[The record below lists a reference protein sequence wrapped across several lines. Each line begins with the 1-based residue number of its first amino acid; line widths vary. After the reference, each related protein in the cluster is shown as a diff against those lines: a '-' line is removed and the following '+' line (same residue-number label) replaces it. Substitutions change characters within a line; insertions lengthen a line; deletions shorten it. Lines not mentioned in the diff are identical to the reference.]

1 MPDAQAPLDF
11 VALEQAL
18 SLAEQDLDHDRYR
31 SARRRAHAV
40 QAQLAG
46 ASTDEVRVRI
56 AFARALLLEG
66 RSAER
71 LGKTEE
77 AQSALEIMQELLR
90 GDEPPLLGLEAEI
103 LRGVLLGSQGEIEAA
118 AKIFADAEVQAQNS
132 PALLGWLISRKGV
145 LFSWQG
151 RHREALECFD
161 RAAVIEMQA
170 DRTHRMHVIE
180 NSIAL
185 CHLALGDLDLSLEL
199 FRDTLLGARA
209 AKNAW
214 AEGLALVNM
223 AEVFYESG
231 DYGHALDLY
240 RQTLEVA
247 RSIGADRLEGD
258 ALAWIGQ
265 IFNRLGDFER
275 AREHLHKAVAHH
287 EKRGD
292 GFQRAVARICLGEVE
307 LDAGDE
313 ALAASELA
321 EGLKIAEQLDSGY
334 LRTRGLLVRARLHRG
349 RADLTAARAD
359 LVRAVTLSSR
369 IEERRLQIWARRDLA
384 LSESQAEARAS
395 GLLSAL
401 QLAKEHGFVA
411 DRINLLLARA
421 EALQEAGQTQAALD
435 AYREYVGAREAQ
447 FDQES
452 DFRLRQ
458 QQVLYALEHAQHEAN
473 RHKKLSEQL
482 ETANRELERLATTDS
497 LTQVAN
503 RRHLW
508 SRAHAELARAHRNG
522 SGLCVILLDLDEFKQ
537 VNDTLGHEMGDRVL
551 VAVAGVFERVLRA
564 SDLAG
569 RIGGEEFCVLLPDTS
584 MSAAAEVAERLRVA
598 IRALQVP
605 SERGVARPTASFGVA
620 ASTDAGESFAAI
632 VKRADEAVYRAKA
645 AGRDQVSRADESI
658 KRT

>member
-1 MPDAQAPLDF
+1 VPDAHDMLDF

-18 SLAEQDLDHDRYR
+18 GRAEHDLDYDRYR

-56 AFARALLLEG
+56 AFARALLIEG

-77 AQSALEIMQELLR
+77 AQGALELMQEVLR
-90 GDEPPLLGLEAEI
+90 GDEPPVLRLEADI
-103 LRGVLLGSQGEIEAA
+103 LQGVLLGSRGEIEAA
-118 AKIFADAEVQAQNS
+118 SEVFAEVEPHLEHIPS
-132 PALLGWLISRKGV
+132 LLGWLVSRKGV

-151 RHREALECFD
+151 RQREALECFD

-185 CHLALGDLDLSLEL
+185 CHLALGDLELSLEL

-209 AKNAW
+209 VDNGW

-240 RQTLEVA
+240 RQTLEVS
-247 RSIGADRLEGD
+247 RRIGADRLEGD

-275 AREHLHKAVAHH
+275 AREHLHKAIEHH
-287 EKRGD
+287 KKRDD
-292 GFQRAVARICLGEVE
+292 GFQSAVARICLGEVE

-313 ALAASELA
+313 DLAACELEA
-321 EGLKIAEQLDSGY
+321 GLKIAEQLDSGY
-334 LRTRGLLVRARLHRG
+334 LRTKGLLARARLHRG
-349 RADLTAARAD
+349 RGDLMAAQADLG
-359 LVRAVTLSSR
+359 RAVTLSSR
-369 IEERRLQIWARRDLA
+369 LEERRLQIWARRDLA
-384 LSESQAEARAS
+384 LLQSEPEARAA
-395 GLLSAL
+395 GLLVAL
-401 QLAKEHGFVA
+401 GLAVEHGFVE
-411 DRINLLLARA
+411 DRVSLLLARA
-421 EALQEAGQTQAALD
+421 EALGESGQAEAALD
-435 AYREYVGAREAQ
+435 AYREYVGARQAQ

-458 QQVLYALEHAQHEAN
+458 QQVLYALEHAQHEVD

-482 ETANRELERLATTDS
+482 EAANRELERLATTDG

-508 SRAHAELARAHRNG
+508 SRAHAELARTQRNG
-522 SGLCVILLDLDEFKQ
+522 SGLSVVLLDLDDFKH
-537 VNDTLGHEMGDRVL
+537 VNDTLGHDTGDRVL
-551 VAVAGVFERVLRA
+551 VAVAGVFEQVLRA
-564 SDLAG
+564 SDVVG
-569 RIGGEEFCVLLPDTS
+569 RIGGEEFCVLLPDTL
-584 MSAAAEVAERLRVA
+584 MHAAMEVAERLRVA
-598 IRALQVP
+598 IQGLEVQ
-605 SERGVARPTASFGVA
+605 SERGLARPTASFGVA
-620 ASTDAGESFAAI
+620 TCRDEGESFATI
-632 VKRADEAVYRAKA
+632 VKRADAAVYRAKA
-645 AGRDQVSRADESI
+645 AGRNQVSAAEAP
-658 KRT
+658 